1 MKTKLPQEYDQEK
14 KAIKEKYE
22 KKGGKIIRNYAIGV
36 AAACILVGSSVAI
49 KDIKSKNLEKN
60 SPIYQEYRDNQNSLR
75 YLKNELNQQSEKFP
89 EFLSKD
95 IKNELENISIQ
106 ENFTKISSLEK
117 LVKISEQDNDR
128 IVNTSEFKEYSEK
141 REKIK
146 NAKIFYLLGVG
157 SLWALLPGFVFLNK
171 FYRKRRDKELKALD
185 KEYGLVPEE
194 PQDSTQSS
202 Q

>member
-1 MKTKLPQEYDQEK
+1 MKTKSPEEYEQEK

-22 KKGGKIIRNYAIGV
+22 KKRGKIIRNYAIGV

-60 SPIYQEYRDNQNSLR
+60 SPIYQEYIDHQNSLI
-75 YLKNELNQQSEKFP
+75 YLKNELNQYKPEKFP

-106 ENFTKISSLEK
+106 ENVTKISSLEK

-146 NAKIFYLLGVG
+146 NAKIFYWLGVG

-171 FYRKRRDKELKALD
+171 FYRKRRDKELTTLD
-185 KEYGLVPEE
+185 EKYEIVK
-194 PQDSTQSS
+194 DSSETD
-202 Q
+202 